1 MNMDPRTKP
10 RRCKR
15 PDYNSPPTPPQPH
28 PRRPLTSRRNH
39 VPRRDRQAPQRRPQ
53 QPRQRALVRGAHH
66 SHPASRTTMWSSS
79 LAAVALAAAL
89 EASPAQNTA
98 RGHDYVLGNKFVEP
112 ITTVSG
118 TAQTVRAQ
126 TPLHS
131 WPRSLRSSRAE
142 PDPPV
147 TAGLHHVPPLPAR
160 QGGRGCRHHLHHLRR
175 RRHADGHPRRLSG

>member
-1 MNMDPRTKP
+1 
-10 RRCKR
+10 
-15 PDYNSPPTPPQPH
+15 
-28 PRRPLTSRRNH
+28 
-39 VPRRDRQAPQRRPQ
+39 
-53 QPRQRALVRGAHH
+53 
-66 SHPASRTTMWSSS
+66 MWSSS

-131 WPRSLRSSRAE
+131 WPRSLRSRA
-142 PDPPV
+142 
-147 TAGLHHVPPLPAR
+147 A
-160 QGGRGCRHHLHHLRR
+160 LRSLT
-175 RRHADGHPRRLSG
+175 RL

>member
-1 MNMDPRTKP
+1 
-10 RRCKR
+10 
-15 PDYNSPPTPPQPH
+15 
-28 PRRPLTSRRNH
+28 
-39 VPRRDRQAPQRRPQ
+39 
-53 QPRQRALVRGAHH
+53 
-66 SHPASRTTMWSSS
+66 MWSSS

-131 WPRSLRSSRAE
+131 WPRSLRSRAALRAPPRVPSLTRLRPQGYTTYRLKLVMDPTVISTCYSIYGDHAAFMTFPPAYQVRTSR
-142 PDPPV
+142 V
-147 TAGLHHVPPLPAR
+147 
-160 QGGRGCRHHLHHLRR
+160 GR
-175 RRHADGHPRRLSG
+175 